1 MVERSRPRMSHHDVM
16 GNVSL
21 LRRLVTGTAPRIGL
35 DVAWCLAFVLL
46 LWLALS
52 RGSPGDVAVQLRLAE
67 GGQRQALYKGG
78 ARVGT
83 IEWHVRRAAKGWT
96 VTHRF
101 WIHGKSAARIVLSLR
116 DDLGLGGL
124 QLEADVAALGRL
136 SSVTSAVLSHIKDLD
151 RIQVRGTCSVETGDC
166 KLVGRVGRHA
176 VNQIVTAGRGPVVVS
191 AIYPLLARGSLGK
204 KAELRI
210 FDPLSLGQR
219 LVIFQVQRR
228 ESLELRSGT
237 FSAIRVV
244 RDLEGLVTHVWIDSR
259 GRVLKEELPL
269 GLVVEHERWVTR

>member
-1 MVERSRPRMSHHDVM
+1 MVERFRPRMSHRDAKK
-16 GNVSL
+16 NASL
-21 LRRLVTGTAPRIGL
+21 LGRLVTGTAPRIGL
-35 DVAWCLAFVLL
+35 DVAWCLSFVLL
-46 LWLALS
+46 LWLSL

-67 GGQRQALYKGG
+67 GGQRQALYKGNK
-78 ARVGT
+78 RVGT
-83 IEWHVRRAAKGWT
+83 IQWRVRRAAKGWT

-101 WIHGKSAARIVLSLR
+101 WIHDEPAARVVLSLR
-116 DDLGLGGL
+116 NDLSLGGL
-124 QLEADVAALGRL
+124 QLDADVAALGRL
-136 SSVTSAVLSHIKDLD
+136 SSVTSAVLSQIEDLD

-166 KLVGRVGRHA
+166 KLLGRVGRHG
-176 VNQIVTAGRGPVVVS
+176 VNQTVTAGRGPVVVS

-219 LVIFQVQRR
+219 VVTFQIQRK

-237 FSAIRVV
+237 FPAIKVL
-244 RDLEGLVTHVWIDSR
+244 RDLEGLVTHVWIDSK

-269 GLVVEHERWVTR
+269 GLVVEHESWDAR